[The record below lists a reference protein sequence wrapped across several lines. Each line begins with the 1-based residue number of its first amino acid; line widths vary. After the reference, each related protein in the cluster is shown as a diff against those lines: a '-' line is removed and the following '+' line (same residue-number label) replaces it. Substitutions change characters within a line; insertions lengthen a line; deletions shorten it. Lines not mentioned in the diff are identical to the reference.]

1 MILAKFWIL
10 ILLVIICIYDIRHL
24 VIPDVC
30 VLLMLPAALASSEGW
45 EVRMAAALIVWTAFL
60 LIAAVSALLKN
71 QSPIGMGDIKLF
83 SAIALIS
90 GPRGLSASLLVSSL
104 TGGTFSAILLVL
116 RKVQKKDQIAFGP
129 FIAIGYAV
137 YLASTSAM

>member
-30 VLLMLPAALASSEGW
+30 ILLMLPAALASSKDW
-45 EVRMAAALIVWTAFL
+45 EVRMAAALVVWTAFL
-60 LIAAVSALLKN
+60 LIAAVSALLKK

-83 SAIALIS
+83 SVIALIS